1 MAAVN
6 PIVSQGAAPPQTVGM
21 TPPDQAASLEQK
33 MLDYIA
39 AHQAEGLAKGQ
50 HLGNPSALAGEALK
64 TLKGYFERA
73 TALQESAAR
82 KTQAM
87 DTNGDGIGSQGGL
100 QLASLPS
107 GPASERLGQAGPT
120 GGSGQKV
127 AAITES
133 DLEHTVEALM
143 KMMHYTVE
151 STMIGSA
158 TSNVTKSVMTLIHG
172 Q

>member
-6 PIVSQGAAPPQTVGM
+6 PIMSQSAGAPTTAGALPEER
-21 TPPDQAASLEQK
+21 ALSLEQK

-50 HLGNPSALAGEALK
+50 QLGNPSALAGEALK

-73 TALQESAAR
+73 TALQDSAAR
-82 KTQAM
+82 RTQAM
-87 DTNGDGIGSQGGL
+87 DTNGNSLGSEGGL
-100 QLASLPS
+100 QLASLSP
-107 GPASERLGQAGPT
+107 GPASGQLERAGASRGP
-120 GGSGQKV
+120 GEKIS
-127 AAITES
+127 AITDA

-151 STMIGSA
+151 STLIGTA
-158 TSNVTKSVMTLIHG
+158 TNNVSKSVMTLIHG